1 MDTVSTLSTITS
13 STSTALTS
21 PSSQLT
27 YTTAGTPYNPGSSQP
42 LQPPT
47 RRGRSLKWASGGAQG
62 NLALLPKSFLA
73 TLPLK
78 TGIGRTPSVHQYT
91 PLQQN
96 YDRAVTPFND
106 PDHLSANMSATVPS
120 LRHGNTPPGLSSLFS
135 ELDQDKY
142 VGGGESDGSDNESDF
157 GTDPL
162 MNMTVKS
169 LHNLASYPN
178 PTQKRAQ
185 KALLRGAKPA
195 SNGLSE
201 TILNRAS
208 SSPLSLSFCQPEIL
222 KKPAASP
229 TTLRPT
235 QSDPFGP
242 RKVQDDVHLKT
253 GFGRSST
260 VQLEASPLHEVAR
273 FGNLAKPMPTATS
286 ASMLAAPSMASGLG
300 VPLPL
305 TAGPPGQRQYRP
317 STFESTFKALQ
328 TNSKPQNG
336 ENDEDEEDM
345 AVVSQHTLLQAG
357 IDDLGFLSDSA
368 SSVYKLTEPSSP
380 EPHPMATLKPMVS
393 FTDDVFMGTSDQ
405 HGFAAYQGP
414 RYHSRVALPNWI
426 WPSEPLS
433 TNWTPRPARMA
444 GPWKPGTDRLTEEEV
459 AVRHEKIN
467 RHWYAGADFLGK
479 AMDDVVDEAHQRKM
493 GTTFGAIGDG
503 RPMKIKE
510 QYGSINI
517 AKANR
522 MSVAEHAHPLL
533 NMAFASVLR
542 HVERSSC
549 PSGLLQ
555 TDMAEE
561 TLGEQASGQAVGQ
574 AVEQGS
580 LDNQSLFGKMV
591 DGGQ

>member
-13 STSTALTS
+13 PTSTALTS

-27 YTTAGTPYNPGSSQP
+27 YTTAGTLYNPGSSQP

-78 TGIGRTPSVHQYT
+78 TGMSRTPSAHQYT

-106 PDHLSANMSATVPS
+106 PDHLSANMSAQVPR
-120 LRHGNTPPGLSSLFS
+120 LRPGNTPSALSSMFS

-142 VGGGESDGSDNESDF
+142 VDGEESDESDDESDL

-178 PTQKRAQ
+178 PSQKRAQ
-185 KALLRGAKPA
+185 KALLRGAKPVA
-195 SNGLSE
+195 NGLSE
-201 TILNRAS
+201 VIRNHAS
-208 SSPLSLSFCQPEIL
+208 SSPLSLSFFQPEIL
-222 KKPAASP
+222 KKSAASP
-229 TTLRPT
+229 STLRPT
-235 QSDPFGP
+235 QSDPFGL
-242 RKVQDDVHLKT
+242 RKVQDDVRLKH

-260 VQLEASPLHEVAR
+260 VQLEAPLHEVASH
-273 FGNLAKPMPTATS
+273 GNTVKPTSKATS
-286 ASMLAAPSMASGLG
+286 TPMSAAPSMASGLG

-328 TNSKPQNG
+328 TNGKSKNG
-336 ENDEDEEDM
+336 SNDEDEENIPG
-345 AVVSQHTLLQAG
+345 VSQHTLLQAG

-380 EPHPMATLKPMVS
+380 EPHPTATLKQMVS
-393 FTDDVFMGTSDQ
+393 SADDVFVGTNAQD
-405 HGFAAYQGP
+405 GFAASWNQGP
-414 RYHSRVALPNWI
+414 RFHNRVALPNWI
-426 WPSEPLS
+426 WPPEPLS
-433 TNWTPRPARMA
+433 TNWTSHPAGMA
-444 GPWKPGTDRLTEEEV
+444 GPWKPGTDRLTDEEI

-467 RHWYAGADFLGK
+467 RHWYAGADLLGK
-479 AMDDVVDEAHQRKM
+479 SMDDVLDEARRRKM

-503 RPMKIKE
+503 RPLKIKE
-510 QYGSINI
+510 QYGPIKI
-517 AKANR
+517 TEANH
-522 MSVAEHAHPLL
+522 MSVAEHAKPLL

-542 HVERSSC
+542 HVEGPSC
-549 PSGLLQ
+549 QSGLLQ
-555 TDMAEE
+555 TDMVGE
-561 TLGEQASGQAVGQ
+561 TLGEQASVQAVGQ
-574 AVEQGS
+574 TVEQGS
-580 LDNQSLFGKMV
+580 RDN
-591 DGGQ
+591 